1 MKSLL
6 NSFLRRWP
14 LAWSKSTPSAAAQI
28 ARDCLLGLAAGL
40 GAVLF
45 QILTDRMFNNSIGA
59 FARHGT
65 AVFLIGSFA
74 TIVTAS
80 LICGWLIAKV
90 CPEAAGSGIPQLKTA
105 FWKDFGYVPWRV
117 AAVKFTGGVL
127 SIGGGLSLGREG
139 PSVQLGG
146 GLSSGLS
153 GLFGL
158 PKQQRREACAAGAA
172 AGLAAAF
179 NTPLGAITFVL
190 EEIIGDMNSRVLS
203 AVVLAG
209 IMGAFAVHAL
219 NGPQPAFALSI
230 TEEARWVG
238 YLAAPV
244 VAALAALV
252 GVAFQVLTLGVRRR
266 CRGWSRLPLW
276 LRPTV
281 GGIGVWVLGVAVW
294 LWSGRLGV
302 FGLGY
307 QDLSEVLRGN
317 FPWLLALALLG
328 AKFFATVLAYGTGGL
343 GGIFAPS
350 LFLGAMVGAT
360 ISGVIAPWV
369 HVGAGDQTLLM
380 LVGMCAALGA
390 LVRAPITSILILFE
404 MTHDFS
410 VVPGLMLA
418 TLISQ
423 AVARA
428 LAKHN
433 FYDAALEQDGVH
445 LEHLVPP
452 RDLRRWRQTPVAVVA
467 SFRPVVV
474 EAIEPTALRALLA
487 DRPYQC
493 FPVKRD
499 GRVIGVATRR
509 RIEEA
514 AACGGQ
520 PVLAAVRWIS
530 PKATVC
536 EAEQALLDSPEN
548 FLCLGDAATGELV
561 GVLTLHDLLRG
572 IQEADAEL

>member
-1 MKSLL
+1 MKSVVEWLV
-6 NSFLRRWP
+6 RQRP
-14 LAWSKSTPSAAAQI
+14 GTWSRGTPSAAVQI

-45 QILTDRMFNNSIGA
+45 QMLTDRMFNHTIGA
-59 FARHGT
+59 FAARGT
-65 AVFLIGSFA
+65 MVFLIGSFF
-74 TIVTAS
+74 TIMTAS
-80 LICGWLIAKV
+80 LICGWLIARV
-90 CPEAAGSGIPQLKTA
+90 CPEAAGSGIPQLKAA

-117 AAVKFTGGVL
+117 AVVKLAGGVL

-146 GLSSGLS
+146 GLSSGLA
-153 GLFGL
+153 GLFGV

-203 AVVLAG
+203 GVVLAG

-219 NGPQPAFALSI
+219 NGPQPAFALTI
-230 TEEARWVG
+230 TEDARWVG
-238 YLAAPV
+238 YLVAPA

-252 GVAFQVLTLGVRRR
+252 GVAFQRLTLDLRRR
-266 CRGWSRLPLW
+266 CRGWNRLPLW
-276 LRPTV
+276 LRPSV
-281 GGIGVWVLGVAVW
+281 GGIGVWFFGVTIW
-294 LWSGRLGV
+294 LWSGHLGV

-307 QDLSEVLRGN
+307 QDLSQVLRGS

-360 ISGVIAPWV
+360 ASGVIAPWI
-369 HVGAGDQTLLM
+369 HVSAGDQTLLM
-380 LVGMCAALGA
+380 LVGMCATLGA
-390 LVRAPITSILILFE
+390 LVRAPLTSILILFE

-418 TLISQ
+418 TLVSQ
-423 AVARA
+423 AVARS

-433 FYDAALEQDGVH
+433 FYEAALEQDGVH
-445 LEHLVPP
+445 LENLVPP

-467 SFRPVVV
+467 SFRPVAV
-474 EAIEPTALRALLA
+474 EATAPAAIRALLA
-487 DRPYQC
+487 ERPYQC
-493 FPVKRD
+493 FPVRGE
-499 GRVIGVATRR
+499 GRVVGVAIRR
-509 RIEEA
+509 NLEA
-514 AACGGQ
+514 AADGA
-520 PVLAAVRWIS
+520 PLVLAAAHWIS
-530 PKATVC
+530 PRATVR

-548 FLCLGDAATGELV
+548 FLCLGEASTGELV

-572 IQEADAEL
+572 IQEADAGLG